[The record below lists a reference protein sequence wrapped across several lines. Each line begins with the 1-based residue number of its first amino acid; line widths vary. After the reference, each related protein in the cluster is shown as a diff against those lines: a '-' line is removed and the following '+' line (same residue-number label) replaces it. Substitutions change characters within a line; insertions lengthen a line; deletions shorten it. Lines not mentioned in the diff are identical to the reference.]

1 MSAVDVEIADD
12 IPSDGAS
19 DGAAGGGSDST
30 GPEAEQAPPP
40 REERTRKKASS
51 AQVEIER
58 EVTKRQIIE
67 SVTSVVVVILYMVF
81 TLVRDRDAGVV
92 VIDPDE
98 RDDWAE

>member
-1 MSAVDVEIADD
+1 MSAVDVEIAED
-12 IPSDGAS
+12 IPSSGPGA
-19 DGAAGGGSDST
+19 DSA

-40 REERTRKKASS
+40 REERSYRKATPPE
-51 AQVEIER
+51 VEIER

-67 SVTSVVVVILYMVF
+67 SVTSVLVVILYMIF

>member
-1 MSAVDVEIADD
+1 MSAVDVEIAED
-12 IPSDGAS
+12 IPSGAGDGPE
-19 DGAAGGGSDST
+19 DSDSA

-40 REERTRKKASS
+40 REERRRRQTNS
-51 AQVEIER
+51 AEVEIER

-67 SVTSVVVVILYMVF
+67 SVTSILVVILYMVF